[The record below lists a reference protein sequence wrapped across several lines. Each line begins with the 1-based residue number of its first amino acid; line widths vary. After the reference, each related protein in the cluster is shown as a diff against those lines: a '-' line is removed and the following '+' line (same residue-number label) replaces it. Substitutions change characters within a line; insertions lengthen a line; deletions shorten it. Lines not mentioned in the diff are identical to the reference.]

1 MGIYVG
7 NKRYAPYIGDKRRRY
22 MGGKKIL
29 PANSY
34 IQDGLIFQL
43 DGFEKGSVNNAWVD
57 LVGGYV
63 FEFVSGMSSKNN
75 CVEFT
80 SNRTEIF
87 STDGTIQCMRNSA
100 TIEVVHKN
108 NGGITQAFTFTG
120 GVSGSLAFGCEYNSS
135 GQLTRVVQSTTWYPS
150 NTRAPSQ
157 TILASDVNT
166 ISITDTTSMF
176 NGVIGGNGSG
186 WVNSPITEQ
195 KIIVGSNTTG
205 SRLFVGELYAVRVYN
220 RNLSTDEMLFN
231 QQVDNSR
238 FNLGLTI

>member
-1 MGIYVG
+1 MG
-7 NKRYAPYIGDKRRRY
+7 KE
-22 MGGKKIL
+22 IL

-57 LVGGYV
+57 LVGGYI
-63 FEFVSGMSSKNN
+63 FNFVAGIALKNN
-75 CVEFT
+75 CVDFT
-80 SNRTEIF
+80 SGRSEIF
-87 STDGTIQCMRNSA
+87 GTDGTIQCMRNSA

-108 NGGITQAFTFTG
+108 NGNTTQTFTFSG
-120 GVSGSLAFGCEYNSS
+120 GVSGSLAFSSEFNNSH
-135 GQLTRVVQSTTWYPS
+135 QITRVVQATTWYPG

-157 TILASDVNT
+157 TILAEDVNT

-186 WVNSPITEQ
+186 WVNVPLAEQ
-195 KIIVGSNTTG
+195 KIIIGSNNTG